1 MVSTGTEGQNPQDVI
16 VRAHRDVG
24 ELVAMLAAFQRADRV
39 DALLSQG
46 GRHMS
51 PTEVAERLAQ
61 VSEAARAL
69 LVHFGVNGSNAIAS
83 QHATVMDR
91 SRHLVL
97 GILGEIQGI
106 ARAYP
111 AETLT
116 PAELQERQL
125 KMLNAYIRFAREHST
140 YWREKLPAEPLTR
153 PEDVLKLPV
162 TTKADIMQFHTGPLV
177 ADIQAGKSPLE
188 IQTPMMTMPLAGL
201 ELWKTS
207 ASSGVATVTVRT
219 PEEMQASN
227 NDIGRF
233 LRRWVGPGDRIGNF
247 MHAGSGWSG
256 SIAVRESLNFMGVVT
271 EFLGNSDEP
280 AALVADWQ
288 RFGFNGV
295 FVNPSW
301 LARFLTTLETTP
313 NLRYLLDAIPPI
325 EKFPFGGEPPSATV
339 TTHDGR
345 SIPLPT
351 YLRERWNT
359 TLISVYSGTEIGLV
373 GIPMTPQQRQAI
385 HFTAMDDLA
394 LIEMINESGA
404 PAGKG
409 DEAELV
415 VTRFT
420 NIAVPL
426 VRFASGDGVVLLNE
440 STAEGKG
447 SRVFSFSKKGTRTDD
462 TLIIENAK
470 IFNGTRVA
478 TAVGERFLTIA
489 QIIIQDRQGE
499 PGTLITIRTERPLSD
514 TEKPLAEQLVREKIY
529 EIESSD
535 EVRELLGR
543 TVFAFGSP
551 CEKTSSGKM
560 RPVLNRRGQ
569 AGPAGATSGK

>member
-1 MVSTGTEGQNPQDVI
+1 MAGATPSGADPRNVI
-16 VRAHRDVG
+16 IEAHQEVG
-24 ELVAMLAAFQRADRV
+24 KLVAALVAFQRSDRP
-39 DALLSQG
+39 DALLTSG
-46 GRHMS
+46 GRHMGLE
-51 PTEVAERLAQ
+51 EVAHELAG
-61 VSEAARAL
+61 VRDAARQL
-69 LVHFGVNGSNAIAS
+69 LSRFGITNGNGFSS
-83 QHATVMDR
+83 QQATVMDR
-91 SRHLVL
+91 SRALVMGL
-97 GILGEIQGI
+97 LGEIQGVV
-106 ARAYP
+106 RAYP
-111 AETLT
+111 AETLA
-116 PAELQERQL
+116 PAELQARQIE
-125 KMLNAYIRFAREHST
+125 MLSRYIAFAREHSS
-140 YWREKLPAEPLTR
+140 YWREKLPAEPLKTF
-153 PEDVLKLPV
+153 EDVAKLPV
-162 TTKADIMQFHTGPLV
+162 TTKADIMQYHTGPLI
-177 ADIQAGKSPLE
+177 ADIQAGKSPFD

-233 LRRWVGPGDRIGNF
+233 LRRWVTPADRIGNF

-256 SIAVRESLNFMGVVT
+256 SIAVRESLNFMGVLT
-271 EFLGNSDEP
+271 EFIGNSDAPE
-280 AALVADWQ
+280 ALIADWN

-325 EKFPFGGEPPSATV
+325 EKFPFGGEPPTATV
-339 TTHDGR
+339 TTHEGK
-345 SIPLPT
+345 SVPLPT

-359 TLISVYSGTEIGLV
+359 VMISVYSGTEIGLV
-373 GIPMTPQQRQAI
+373 GIPMTPQQRQAL

-394 LIEMINESGA
+394 YIEMLNEGGQ

-409 DEAELV
+409 EEAELV

-426 VRFASGDGVVLLNE
+426 IRFASGDGVVLVNDT
-440 STAEGKG
+440 TADGKG
-447 SRVFSFSKKGTRTDD
+447 SRVFTFSKKGTRTDD

-470 IFNGTRVA
+470 IFGGTRVA
-478 TAVGERFLTIA
+478 QAVGERFMTTG
-489 QIIIQDRQGE
+489 QIIIQDRPGE
-499 PGTLITIRTERPLSD
+499 PGTLISIRTERPLSD
-514 TEKPLAEQLVREKIY
+514 AEKPLAEQLVREKIF

-543 TVFAFGSP
+543 TVFAFASP
-551 CEKTSSGKM
+551 CEKTASGKM

-569 AGPAGATSGK
+569 AASGSAGK